1 MSGALVKGASVAAP
15 LAPSRGGR
23 QSLPLRPVQTC
34 GFIARI
40 MTKPRYLIAIAV
52 VAVMGTTVVRAAPSR
67 FEAGVFAELNRFRS
81 DPAAYAEFLR
91 DYRPR
96 FEGKRLIGNDDS
108 EIDIMTREG
117 VAAVDEAIRDLRR
130 ERPLTELAWSDPLA
144 RAAADHVAVQS
155 RSGAVGHY
163 TKGRGPGERMRAR
176 GGGPY
181 VNEVITYGH
190 HTPEGVV
197 DQLLIDDG
205 VPDRGHRHSLLRPTH
220 RYAGI
225 ACGGHPVHRT
235 MCVTLMSETPDGS
248 PPPPPKRAR

>member
-1 MSGALVKGASVAAP
+1 MKPSRPIAAVLILLALGSAAALAAP
-15 LAPSRGGR
+15 D
-23 QSLPLRPVQTC
+23 
-34 GFIARI
+34 
-40 MTKPRYLIAIAV
+40 
-52 VAVMGTTVVRAAPSR
+52 R
-67 FEAGVFAELNRFRS
+67 FEEGVFAELNRFRS
-81 DPAAYAEFLR
+81 DPAAYADFLR

-96 FEGKRLIGNDDS
+96 FEGRRLLAAGEG

-117 VAAVDEAIRDLRR
+117 VAAVDEAIRELRR
-130 ERPLTELAWSDPLA
+130 EKPLPELAWSDLLA

-163 TKGRGPGERMRAR
+163 TRGQGPGERMRAR

-205 VPDRGHRHSLLRPTH
+205 VPDRGHRFSLLRPTH
-220 RYAGI
+220 RYAGV
-225 ACGGHPVHRT
+225 ACGRHPVHRT
-235 MCVTLMSETPDGS
+235 MCVTLMAQSADGS
-248 PPPPPKRAR
+248 PPPPPKRTP

>member
-1 MSGALVKGASVAAP
+1 MMKFRHLIASGALVALGATAA
-15 LAPSRGGR
+15 
-23 QSLPLRPVQTC
+23 
-34 GFIARI
+34 I
-40 MTKPRYLIAIAV
+40 
-52 VAVMGTTVVRAAPSR
+52 AAPSR
-67 FEAGVFAELNRFRS
+67 FEEGVFDELNRFRS
-81 DPAAYAEFLR
+81 DPAGYADLLR

-96 FEGKRLIGNDDS
+96 FDGKLLISDDDS

-117 VAAVDEAIRDLRR
+117 VAAVDEAIRDLRH
-130 ERPLTELAWSDPLA
+130 EKPLVELEWSDALA

-163 TKGRGPGERMRAR
+163 TRGSGPGERMKAR

-205 VPDRGHRHSLLRPTH
+205 VPDRGHRFSLLRTTH
-220 RYAGI
+220 RYAGV
-225 ACGGHPVHRT
+225 ACGNHPVHRT
-235 MCVTLMSETPDGS
+235 MCVIMMSETRDGS
-248 PPPPPKRAR
+248 PPPPPKRKAP

>member
-1 MSGALVKGASVAAP
+1 
-15 LAPSRGGR
+15 
-23 QSLPLRPVQTC
+23 
-34 GFIARI
+34 
-40 MTKPRYLIAIAV
+40 MTKPRLLLAAGIV
-52 VAVMGTTVVRAAPSR
+52 LTLGVTVAVTAQSR
-67 FEAGVFAELNRFRS
+67 FEDSVFTELNRFRS
-81 DPAAYAEFLR
+81 DPAAYAEYLR

-96 FEGKRLIGNDDS
+96 FEGKLLVSNDDS

-130 ERPLTELAWSDPLA
+130 EKPLAELEWSDALA

-163 TKGRGPGERMRAR
+163 TRGSGPGERMKAR

-225 ACGGHPVHRT
+225 ACGRHPVHRT
-235 MCVTLMSETPDGS
+235 MCVTLMSQTRDGS
-248 PPPPPKRAR
+248 PPPPPPPPQRKAP

>member
-1 MSGALVKGASVAAP
+1 MLLRP
-15 LAPSRGGR
+15 LAPSRVR
-23 QSLPLRPVQTC
+23 CQSLPLRAVQTWR
-34 GFIARI
+34 FIARA
-40 MTKPRYLIAIAV
+40 MTKPRLLAAAMLLALGVTAAV
-52 VAVMGTTVVRAAPSR
+52 AAQSR
-67 FEAGVFAELNRFRS
+67 FEEGVFAELNRFRS
-81 DPAAYAEFLR
+81 DPAGYADYLR

-96 FEGKRLIGNDDS
+96 FEGKLLIGEDDS

-130 ERPLTELAWSDPLA
+130 EKPLPTLAWSDPLA

-163 TKGRGPGERMRAR
+163 TRGSGPGERMKAR

-181 VNEVITYGH
+181 VSEVITYGH

-205 VPDRGHRHSLLRPTH
+205 VPDRGHRHSLRRPAH

-225 ACGGHPVHRT
+225 ACGRHPVHRT
-235 MCVTLMSETPDGS
+235 MCVTLMSQTRDGS
-248 PPPPPKRAR
+248 PPPPPKRK

>member
-1 MSGALVKGASVAAP
+1 
-15 LAPSRGGR
+15 
-23 QSLPLRPVQTC
+23 
-34 GFIARI
+34 
-40 MTKPRYLIAIAV
+40 MTKPRFLLAAGILLTVAATAAV
-52 VAVMGTTVVRAAPSR
+52 AAQSR
-67 FEAGVFAELNRFRS
+67 FEEGVFAELNRFRS
-81 DPAAYAEFLR
+81 DPAAYAEYLR

-96 FEGKRLIGNDDS
+96 FEGKLLVSNDDS

-130 ERPLTELAWSDPLA
+130 EKPLVELEWSDALA

-163 TKGRGPGERMRAR
+163 TRGSGPGERMKAR

-190 HTPEGVV
+190 HSPEGVV

-205 VPDRGHRHSLLRPTH
+205 VPDRGHRHSLLRPEH
-220 RYAGI
+220 RFAGV
-225 ACGGHPVHRT
+225 ACGRHPVHRT
-235 MCVTLMSETPDGS
+235 MCVTLMSQTRDGS
-248 PPPPPKRAR
+248 PPLPPQRKAP

>member
-1 MSGALVKGASVAAP
+1 MPAFAGQAL
-15 LAPSRGGR
+15 LLR
-23 QSLPLRPVQTC
+23 QVQPC
-34 GFIARI
+34 GFIAGV
-40 MTKPRYLIAIAV
+40 MTRVRHFAAV
-52 VAVMGTTVVRAAPSR
+52 AALLALAAVGANAASNR
-67 FEAGVFAELNRFRS
+67 FESGVFTELNRFRS
-81 DPAAYAEFLR
+81 DPAAYTDYLR

-96 FEGKRLIGNDDS
+96 FEGKLLVSDDDS

-130 ERPLTELAWSDPLA
+130 EKPLSELTWSDTLA

-163 TKGRGPGERMRAR
+163 TRGSGPGERVKAR

-190 HTPEGVV
+190 HSPAGVV

-205 VPDRGHRHSLLRPTH
+205 VPDRGHRYSLLRPTH
-220 RYAGI
+220 RYAGV
-225 ACGGHPVHRT
+225 ACGTHRVHRT
-235 MCVTLMSETPDGS
+235 MCVILMSQTPDGS
-248 PPPPPKRAR
+248 PPPPPKRPPAPR